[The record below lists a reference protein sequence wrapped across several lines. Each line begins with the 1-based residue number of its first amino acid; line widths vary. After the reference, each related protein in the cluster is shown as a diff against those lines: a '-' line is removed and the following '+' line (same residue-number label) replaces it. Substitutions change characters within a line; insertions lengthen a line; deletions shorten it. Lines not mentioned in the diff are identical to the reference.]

1 MRGILI
7 WSVNKF
13 FSVIYL
19 LILIRM
25 LLSWVRINPYN
36 RLVNIIYQLTEP
48 ILEPFRRLMD
58 RTGINT
64 GMLDL
69 SPLIACLV
77 LQLLENIIIRSL
89 WLL

>member
-1 MRGILI
+1 
-7 WSVNKF
+7 
-13 FSVIYL
+13 
-19 LILIRM
+19 M

-36 RLVNIIYQLTEP
+36 SLVNIIYQLTEP

-64 GMLDL
+64 GMFDL

-77 LQLLENIIIRSL
+77 LQLLESIIIRSL